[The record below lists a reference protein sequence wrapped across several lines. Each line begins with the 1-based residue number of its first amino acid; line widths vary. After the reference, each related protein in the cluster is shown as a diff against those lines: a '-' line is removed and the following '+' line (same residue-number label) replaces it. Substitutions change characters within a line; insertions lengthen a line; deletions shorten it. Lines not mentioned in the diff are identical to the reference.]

1 MKKKPCKHIFFIVTQ
16 VAQNDEILDYIK
28 SSSVTISKSAY
39 GVLDT
44 QLTDRL
50 RSRMD
55 GAKKDSK

>member
-39 GVLDT
+39 DVLDK